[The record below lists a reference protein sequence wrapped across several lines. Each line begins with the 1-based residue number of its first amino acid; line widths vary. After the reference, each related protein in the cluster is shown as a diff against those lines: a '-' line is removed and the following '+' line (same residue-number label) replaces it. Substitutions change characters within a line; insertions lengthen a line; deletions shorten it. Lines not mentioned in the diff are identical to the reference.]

1 MKFTIISGLSGS
13 GKTVALHALED
24 AGYYCIDNLPIGI
37 MPDAVKTL
45 SELGEHEM
53 IAFGIDARSGMK
65 QIADFEKVL
74 KDLHETL
81 PEIETELVFIMAREN
96 VLVRR
101 YSETR
106 RAHPLSKNGETP
118 LLEAIREE
126 KSLFDGISTLADLT
140 IDTSVMNVH
149 QLNRM
154 IRDRVGNNGRDDT
167 LSIQVQSFG
176 FKHGVPMDSDYVFD
190 VRCLPNPHWQ
200 AHLRPLTGK
209 DRKVAEFLQE
219 SDLVEDMY
227 QSISSFL
234 GKWIPPVVDENR
246 GYLSIA
252 IGCTGGQHRSVY
264 MVERIAIALE
274 AMQLGK
280 VSKRHREIGES

>member
-13 GKTVALHALED
+13 GKTVALHDE
-24 AGYYCIDNLPIGI
+24 
-37 MPDAVKTL
+37 T
-45 SELGEHEM
+45 
-53 IAFGIDARSGMK
+53 IAFGIDARSGLTE
-65 QIADFEKVL
+65 ITRLENVL
-74 KDLHETL
+74 RKLRKTL
-81 PEIETELVFIMAREN
+81 PTIETELIFIMAREN

-106 RAHPLSKNGETP
+106 RAHPLSKNGEIP
-118 LLEAIREE
+118 LVEAIRKE
-126 KSLFDGISTLADLT
+126 KDLLDAISTLADLT

-154 IRDRVGNNGRDDT
+154 IRDRVGSSDATDS

-190 VRCLPNPHWQ
+190 VRCLPNPHWETR
-200 AHLRPLTGK
+200 LRPLSGK
-209 DRKVAEFLQE
+209 DAEVAEFLE
-219 SDLVEDMY
+219 KSDIVSDMY
-227 QSISSFL
+227 QSIFDFL
-234 GKWIPPVVDENR
+234 KRWIPPIADENR

-264 MVERIAIALE
+264 MVEKIAAALVE
-274 AMQLGK
+274 MKLGK
-280 VSKRHREIGES
+280 VSKRHRELGDQ